1 MDWSEGQKKEFII
14 VAKRCME
21 EWAASFCTVAVVLKT
36 SHYINQQ
43 EAKLP
48 QEPRG
53 TGVLL

>member
-1 MDWSEGQKKEFII
+1 MDWSEGQKREFII

-48 QEPRG
+48 QEPKG